1 MSTVTFDHAGT
12 APARTGGTFRRALR
26 RLTTAR
32 EARARRRVEDY
43 MILLDDARLATF
55 AVERKTDSS
64 GLNGNFPW

>member
-1 MSTVTFDHAGT
+1 MSTVTLDDAGT
-12 APARTGGTFRRALR
+12 APARTGGHFRRALR
-26 RLTTAR
+26 RLTMAR
-32 EARARRRVEDY
+32 QTRARRRVEDY